1 MVGFDAN
8 FVMIALRP
16 AIPASVDDAEERVQ
30 KLLADLQRRN
40 ERIVI
45 PTPALTEFLVHAEA
59 AGPKYLEEIQKSSRF
74 KIAPYGIKAAV
85 DVALAIGA
93 AVTRKDKRD
102 GTRDTWAKVNFDRQI
117 AAIAKA
123 EGCHTIYTDD
133 PGLKNFAQKI
143 GLKAVTLAQLDLPP
157 SSVPPPLIEQMMSY
171 EQKQKTSST
180 TPHPAGLQADGA
192 GSTGNK
198 AGTAQEETKK
208 PKPAK
213 EGGLGESGS

>member
-8 FVMIALRP
+8 FLMLALRP
-16 AIPASVDDAEERVQ
+16 GIPASVDDAEERVH
-30 KLLADLQRRN
+30 KLLADLQFRG
-40 ERIVI
+40 ERIIV

-85 DVALAIGA
+85 DVALAIA
-93 AVTRKDKRD
+93 AAITRKDKRD
-102 GTRDTWAKVNFDRQI
+102 GTRDTWAKVKFDHQI

-143 GLKAVTLAQLDLPP
+143 GLKVVTLAQLDLPP
-157 SSVPPPLIEQMMSY
+157 SAVPPPLIQQMMSH
-171 EQKQKTSST
+171 EEKQKASSANPNTTGLQTDSTSS
-180 TPHPAGLQADGA
+180 AGD
-192 GSTGNK
+192 K
-198 AGTAQEETKK
+198 AG
-208 PKPAK
+208 AK
-213 EGGLGESGS
+213 EEEGQQE